1 MIEFLFEWKGKEMLL
16 PYCTKENKFYRMCI
30 LMTRRCWLASTWFI
44 SHKDVW
50 TFHNKT
56 CKKAELA
63 SFMHFF
69 YKSETVSSLLQV
81 KLTEH
86 LTALLDRAD
95 GFGITPF
102 SSSPHPSPATSLS
115 ADHCSTYFATYL
127 KKHLWNK
134 QIAEVSLSPLGY
146 RSMAWQRVL
155 ILSSQEKP
163 EPMNCSGT
171 AREEK
176 HQNNSRN

>member
-1 MIEFLFEWKGKEMLL
+1 M
-16 PYCTKENKFYRMCI
+16 
-30 LMTRRCWLASTWFI
+30 WFI

-69 YKSETVSSLLQV
+69 NKSETVSSLLQV

-146 RSMAWQRVL
+146 RSMAWPRML

-163 EPMNCSGT
+163 EPMNSLEQPGRRSIKIIQGT
-171 AREEK
+171 K
-176 HQNNSRN
+176 SLSFWGKRNATHIQELFD